1 MKVMLAVPIFNMQGE
16 RLGEMEID
24 PVLLGG
30 KVRLDL
36 LKQAIVAYQNHRRQR
51 SARTKGR
58 SDKEGSRRKLYR
70 QKGTGNSR
78 AGTLRTPIRRGGG
91 RAFAKRVPGA
101 LKAMPQKVRRLARNS
116 AILAKIQAE
125 EVMVVD
131 RLEYPEPKTKQFAAM
146 LSALGVEAGC
156 LVAMHEPD
164 DGVYRSGRNIPG
176 TAIRMVEDLNAY
188 DVLRKPKLIFTKRA
202 LERLAWDP
210 WTLRE
215 PPAEE

>member
-1 MKVMLAVPIFNMQGE
+1 MLAVPMFNMQGE
-16 RLGEMEID
+16 PLGEMEID

-30 KVRLDL
+30 RVRLGL
-36 LKQAIVAYQNHRRQR
+36 LKQAVVAYQDHQRQR

-70 QKGTGNSR
+70 QKGTGNAR

-91 RAFAKRVPGA
+91 RAFAKREGGA
-101 LKAMPQKVRRLARNS
+101 VKVMPQKVRRLARNS
-116 AILAKIQAE
+116 AILAKIKAE
-125 EVMVVD
+125 AVLIVD
-131 RLEYPEPKTKQFAAM
+131 RLEYPEPKTKRFAAM

-164 DGVYRSGRNIPG
+164 HGVYRSGRNIPG
-176 TAIRMVEDLNAY
+176 TAIRMVEELNAY
-188 DVLRKPKLIFTKRA
+188 DVLRKPKLIFTKQA
-202 LERLAWDP
+202 FERFAVDP

-215 PPAEE
+215 ASAAE